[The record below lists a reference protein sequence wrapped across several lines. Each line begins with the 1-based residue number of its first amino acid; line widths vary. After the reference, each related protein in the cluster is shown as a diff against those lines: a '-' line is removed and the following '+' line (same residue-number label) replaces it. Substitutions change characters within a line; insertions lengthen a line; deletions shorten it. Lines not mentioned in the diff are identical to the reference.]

1 MADER
6 KMKDPREAGP
16 AQDKPEP
23 HRSERD
29 RSAEEVNADQ
39 PSVHGE
45 KPKPAPK
52 RY

>member
-1 MADER
+1 MGDER
-6 KMKDPREAGP
+6 KLTDPREAGP
-16 AQDKPEP
+16 DQDKPKP
-23 HRSERD
+23 LDSERD

-39 PSVHGE
+39 PSVRGE